1 MDSIEEKKQNS
12 SSENPKKEISE
23 CNQKINK
30 YIKFPTLTWE
40 RIIKLIVV
48 TLGTIFM
55 IVAFFTGIAY
65 SRHDIS
71 CIDDVPHIYTESI
84 NNFFFDHEGLC
95 MALKFI
101 LSFIIDVLIIYTL
114 IVWSLFGS
122 NSRLIASGCVY
133 MIINLLIRFIHIQIQ
148 PNNSAFTKNH
158 IFSFFVNYQISTY
171 SFYSVTLGILVICAF
186 EWKRNNVN
194 YMFWVFFGVIVVDVI
209 FLVIMR
215 GNYWHEIF
223 TSILFGHYFF
233 MMTEKILEL
242 IYGEKYLKNDINFN
256 MQLPIMKNSENADS
270 VKGNELKETQ
280 GDDSATE

>member
-1 MDSIEEKKQNS
+1 
-12 SSENPKKEISE
+12 
-23 CNQKINK
+23 
-30 YIKFPTLTWE
+30 
-40 RIIKLIVV
+40 
-48 TLGTIFM
+48 M

-242 IYGEKYLKNDINFN
+242 IYGEKYLKNEINFN

-270 VKGNELKETQ
+270 VKGNELNETQ